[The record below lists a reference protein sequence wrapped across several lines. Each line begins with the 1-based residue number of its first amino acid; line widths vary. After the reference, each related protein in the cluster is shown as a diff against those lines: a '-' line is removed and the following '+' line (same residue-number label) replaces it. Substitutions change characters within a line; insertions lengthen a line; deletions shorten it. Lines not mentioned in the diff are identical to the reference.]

1 MLSELADELARKGEG
16 CRKEDSEADCNE
28 RCANEL
34 VGVEIC
40 LINRIWLMVTLKH
53 CVIMCLNL

>member
-1 MLSELADELARKGEG
+1 MLSGLADELARKGEG
-16 CRKEDSEADCNE
+16 CRKEESDADCID

-40 LINRIWLMVTLKH
+40 LTNGI
-53 CVIMCLNL
+53 